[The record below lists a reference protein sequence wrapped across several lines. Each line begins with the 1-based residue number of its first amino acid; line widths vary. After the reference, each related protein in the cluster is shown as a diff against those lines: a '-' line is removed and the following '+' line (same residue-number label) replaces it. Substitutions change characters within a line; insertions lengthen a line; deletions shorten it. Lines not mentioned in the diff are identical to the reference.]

1 MLQSLQMKYISGDQW
16 IPQINLF
23 RNNFQ
28 IMFHALCIYAAH
40 IASSLIYFQASLLV
54 FMAVMIQKV

>member
-1 MLQSLQMKYISGDQW
+1 MLQSLQMKYISGGQW
-16 IPQINLF
+16 IQQINLF

-28 IMFHALCIYAAH
+28 IMLHALCIHAAH

-54 FMAVMIQKV
+54 FMAVRIQKV